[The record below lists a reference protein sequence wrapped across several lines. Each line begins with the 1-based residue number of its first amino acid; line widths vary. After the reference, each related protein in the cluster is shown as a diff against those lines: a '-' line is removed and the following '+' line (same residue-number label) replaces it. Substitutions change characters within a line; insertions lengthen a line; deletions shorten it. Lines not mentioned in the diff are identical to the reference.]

1 MTRAHIKPPRL
12 SVRFSPAQE
21 AALSQAIR
29 QHRRRTGNDC
39 DQSAALRDHGAR
51 LFCEQEGIKWPAT
64 ATKEDQTS

>member
-1 MTRAHIKPPRL
+1 MAKAPIKPPRL

-29 QHRRRTGNDC
+29 QHRRRTGDDC
-39 DQSAALRDHGAR
+39 DQSVALRDHGAR

-64 ATKEDQTS
+64 SKGEDHQ